1 MVVTF
6 ESPRQGYVYGSTAP
20 RVVYERNVQFEHHG
34 IKGMKWGVRRYQN
47 YDGSYTQAGLR
58 RYHEA
63 EGYYNKANEKYESA
77 KAAYKADKSRVNKEN
92 LKLAKADRKY
102 EKKELSKAYDHLK
115 MDKRADQGKALYKEG
130 KRITGMSNVTK
141 YAMTGGAILLGLG
154 LGGNYLHPSASSM
167 VMGAKGLSLKKPRSI
182 NDVMKAAGVGL
193 MALATIKGIRDY
205 SKSRKLR
212 AYYAHQPYKRG
223 KNNEKNYKK
232 MNKYNRGHLRSLAS
246 TGSYAPMR

>member
-6 ESPRQGYVYGSTAP
+6 ESSRQGYVYGSTAP

-63 EGYYNKANEKYESA
+63 EGYYNKANEKYEKA

-130 KRITGMSNVTK
+130 KRITE
-141 YAMTGGAILLGLG
+141 
-154 LGGNYLHPSASSM
+154 
-167 VMGAKGLSLKKPRSI
+167 
-182 NDVMKAAGVGL
+182 NDVKTHIMGTIGAGAVTVGMFSNKLVPGGIKAMNKVVGGSARKPVTLGKVVAAAGVGL
-193 MALATIKGIRDY
+193 VALAAIKKVKDY
-205 SKSRKLR
+205 SQARKLR

-223 KNNEKNYKK
+223 KNNEKKYQQAA
-232 MNKYNRGHLRSLAS
+232 KYNRNHLMGLA
-246 TGSYAPMR
+246 TGTR